1 MIGEIIM
8 DEIGDILKQ
17 ARLDKGYSLNDVQQI
32 TKIQKRYLA
41 AIEEGDFDVL
51 PGDFYTRA
59 FIRQYADVV
68 GVDSDELLNQH
79 KTEVP
84 NPQTEI
90 DKKPAASTNKPL
102 NKKNDPGDNLLRS
115 NLPKILV
122 IILVLAIVIALY
134 YAWVQNS
141 ANNESIIQ
149 ESNEGNV
156 QISSNEQVSQT
167 GDSSESQPAEESE
180 SESEESETSQ
190 APDSASVAL
199 EDADGTNATYSLM
212 IPADQTVPLTVGA
225 EGGDSWISIDQDGS
239 NVFQGTL
246 ADGDESSHDIPSDA
260 TEVYI
265 TLGNAPA
272 SVLEVDGTAVD
283 LPEENSGSI
292 TQRLTFNVTNEA
304 QE

>member
-1 MIGEIIM
+1 M

-17 ARLDKGYSLNDVQQI
+17 ARLEKGYSLNDVQQI
-32 TKIQKRYLA
+32 TKIQKRYLV

-79 KTEVP
+79 KSEVP
-84 NPQTEI
+84 NPQTEVET
-90 DKKPAASTNKPL
+90 KTAPSSNKKPL
-102 NKKNDPGDNLLRS
+102 NKKNDAGNNLLRS

-156 QISSNEQVSQT
+156 QISSNEQVSQA
-167 GDSSESQPAEESE
+167 GDSSETQASQE
-180 SESEESETSQ
+180 SESEESEESETSE

-199 EDADGTNATYSLM
+199 ENADGTNATYSLM
-212 IPADQTVPLTVGA
+212 IPTDQTVPLTVGA

-239 NVFQGTL
+239 NLFQGTL

-272 SVLEVDGTAVD
+272 SVLEVDGTAVE
-283 LPEENSGSI
+283 LPEENSDSI